1 MGFQV
6 YRLERNNNVLWGA
19 SVVRIMT
26 RKKPKTVQYRTV
38 RLLKN
43 KYFQVKQFKQLI
55 KYQELLLQLF
65 LKKDFA
71 TSIRF
76 LLHPLCL
83 FGEPQLLLLNVTA
96 RTHIVQK
103 NDNVA

>member
-19 SVVRIMT
+19 SVVCIMA

-38 RLLKN
+38 HLLKN

-55 KYQELLLQLF
+55 KYQELLF
-65 LKKDFA
+65 

-96 RTHIVQK
+96 RTHIVRK

>member
-26 RKKPKTVQYRTV
+26 RKKTKTVQYRTV
-38 RLLKN
+38 HLLKN

-55 KYQELLLQLF
+55 KYQELLFTAFSQKGF
-65 LKKDFA
+65 CDFYSFSSSPFIFVWRASVITTQCYSKD
-71 TSIRF
+71 TY
-76 LLHPLCL
+76 CT
-83 FGEPQLLLLNVTA
+83 EE
-96 RTHIVQK
+96 
-103 NDNVA
+103 